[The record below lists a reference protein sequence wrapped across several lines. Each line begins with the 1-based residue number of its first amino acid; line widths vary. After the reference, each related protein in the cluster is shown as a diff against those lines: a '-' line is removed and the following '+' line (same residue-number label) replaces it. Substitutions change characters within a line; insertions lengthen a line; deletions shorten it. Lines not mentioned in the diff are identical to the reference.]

1 MGPIAIAMTVAEFA
15 TALRIS
21 KSTAYALI
29 REGKVLARKIGRRT
43 IVFLSDNEDFI
54 QGLPFKFEGGK

>member
-1 MGPIAIAMTVAEFA
+1 MGPKQIAMTVTEFA

-29 REGKVLARKIGRRT
+29 RAGKVLARKIGRRT
-43 IVFLSDNEDFI
+43 IVFLADNEAFLRD
-54 QGLPFKFEGGK
+54 LPFKLEGGK